1 MAQVMAG
8 RFNRRLNSYQFEG
21 AESDEN
27 DEDGDSLLDAL
38 ASALGAEPRRFRAA
52 MLATV
57 ELQNSLSTD
66 GAVIKFEVSTAPGV
80 DIGGSVLLAAP
91 TSVIVLPQTITA
103 GFFVD
108 EVQVTLDG
116 VGSNDIASGFLDITG
131 HQAIP
136 ERFIIP
142 SDGLIIKWGRPL
154 SSSHKFT
161 FTCPQ
166 AVAGKEILAMI
177 AARGVVPEKSAVRAQ
192 AKVVRA
198 NAGDDEK
205 HALRNHR
212 NRTKAHGLT
221 GARGLLGGMAAA
233 APVAQAIGGPSSMR
247 TGVLKT
253 TSGGFKIGGGR

>member
-27 DEDGDSLLDAL
+27 DDDGDSLLDAL
-38 ASALGAEPRRFRAA
+38 ASALGCEPRRFRAA
-52 MLATV
+52 MLSTV
-57 ELQNSLSTD
+57 ELQNALSTD

-80 DIGGSVLLAAP
+80 DIGGAVTLATATPAIVIPQSV
-91 TSVIVLPQTITA
+91 TA
-103 GFFVD
+103 GFYVD
-108 EVQVTLDG
+108 EIQVTLDG
-116 VGSNDIASGFLDITG
+116 VGSNDMASGFLDITG
-131 HQAIP
+131 HQSIP

-154 SSSHKFT
+154 SISHKFT

-166 AVAGKEILAMI
+166 AIAGKEILAMI

-212 NRTKAHGLT
+212 NRNKAHGAA
-221 GARGLLGGMAAA
+221 GARGVLGGMAVA
-233 APVAQAIGGPSSMR
+233 APAVAGPSSMR
-247 TGVLKT
+247 TGVLGKT
-253 TSGGFKIGGGR
+253 TIGGGTFKIGGR